1 MSSDDPQTPDDH
13 RGDATEL
20 EADSPQ
26 DGAQVQPDSGESGDG
41 TNERDVDADR
51 VDADRD
57 DAENIDPGAV
67 VSGADSS
74 GAVYSGLDQADGSG
88 AFDSGLDEDAD
99 DEDEDD
105 DDDSLWISDESDQG
119 GYVEISRSGPGWA
132 MSRWIISAAV
142 AAVVVI
148 GCFVLIPRMFSPSD
162 SPANAGKSGAPASE
176 GSLSAA
182 PSSAAPTLTYPEVVA
197 QSGPVHYWQF
207 ELEDAGGD
215 SVGEAQLEIGAEAA
229 VLGSSAYVGGS
240 GSVDCSGTWGSR
252 APSTLAETPAGDF
265 TIEAWIDTISNRGGP
280 IVTFAN
286 PITGMMPDRVLYVGA
301 DGRAY
306 FGALDQ
312 FGTPYFAM
320 SPDTVNTGS
329 WHHLV
334 ATMSSTTGLTLY
346 IDGNPV
352 ANEPAGTT
360 VNSVEGYW
368 TICGDAPSGWPSDT
382 GQSAFTGT
390 VDDVSVYS
398 KALSPEE
405 VKAHYDAAET
415 S

>member
-13 RGDATEL
+13 EGDATEL
-20 EADSPQ
+20 DADSAQ
-26 DGAQVQPDSGESGDG
+26 DGAQVPPDNGDAEDG
-41 TNERDVDADR
+41 MNERDVDADR
-51 VDADRD
+51 G
-57 DAENIDPGAV
+57 DAENVDPGAV
-67 VSGADSS
+67 VSGGDSS
-74 GAVYSGLDQADGSG
+74 DVDGSGADGSG
-88 AFDSGLDEDAD
+88 ADGSGLDDDAD
-99 DEDEDD
+99 DDED

-229 VLGSSAYVGGS
+229 VLGFSAYVGGS

-252 APSTLAETPAGDF
+252 APSTAAETPAGDF

-334 ATMSSTTGLTLY
+334 ATMSSTAGLTLY

-352 ANEPAGTT
+352 ATEPAGTT

-415 S
+415 T